1 VFHYNLHAILK
12 ARVVVKVKLQTRSI
26 LFAFTTL
33 FRALITLYLMSAKY
47 IFSLLQSSFFLHWW
61 MEKRRCC

>member
-12 ARVVVKVKLQTRSI
+12 ARVVVKVNLQTRSI

-33 FRALITLYLMSAKY
+33 FRALITY
-47 IFSLLQSSFFLHWW
+47 I
-61 MEKRRCC
+61 